1 MKQTLAFVFI
11 FSFILSN
18 NMRAQKLCTPEDSIY
33 IENLLNE
40 NIHAKTKNDY
50 VFFYAK
56 KLQGTPY
63 ASGTLDTCLN
73 ESLIIN
79 LHAFDCTT
87 FVETVL
93 ALATTKQ
100 KGQKST
106 KDFAQTL
113 QHIRYRNG
121 VINGYASRLHY
132 FSDWILNNI
141 QKNIVKEMTQEYSID
156 RVPLHLY
163 FMSKHSERYNALKD
177 NLKAIEE
184 IKKYENNITIDSIYY
199 IPKNKLENIDLS
211 WIKSGDIIAITTDRP
226 GLDITHVGIAQN
238 INGHIYL
245 IHASLNARKVIIEN
259 VPLSKQLSKF
269 KNQTGIR
276 IIRPL

>member
-1 MKQTLAFVFI
+1 MKQTLVFVI
-11 FSFILSN
+11 TFSFILSN

-40 NIHAKTKNDY
+40 NIHAKTRNDY

-63 ASGTLDTCLN
+63 AGGTLDTCLN
-73 ESLIIN
+73 ENLIIN

-100 KGQKST
+100 KNQKST

-113 QHIRYRNG
+113 QYIRYRNG
-121 VINGYASRLHY
+121 VINGYTSRLHY

-141 QKNIVKEMTQEYSID
+141 QKNIVKEITQEYSID
-156 RVPLHLY
+156 
-163 FMSKHSERYNALKD
+163 
-177 NLKAIEE
+177 
-184 IKKYENNITIDSIYY
+184 
-199 IPKNKLENIDLS
+199 
-211 WIKSGDIIAITTDRP
+211 
-226 GLDITHVGIAQN
+226 
-238 INGHIYL
+238 
-245 IHASLNARKVIIEN
+245 
-259 VPLSKQLSKF
+259 
-269 KNQTGIR
+269 
-276 IIRPL
+276 